1 MGVILRPS
9 SRNLSNEI
17 ALGLSFDRGCP
28 GKKIL
33 KVRDTILLA
42 MVTNPPMATE
52 TMATNPTNPMAT
64 EATVTNPTNPMGIE
78 ATVTNPTNHMATEAM
93 ATNPTNPM
101 ATEAMATNAQAM
113 AAMATRTMATKIG
126 KIQKFKTGCFAST

>member
-52 TMATNPTNPMAT
+52 TMATNPTNPMGT
-64 EATVTNPTNPMGIE
+64 E

-101 ATEAMATNAQAM
+101 ATEATVTNPMAIEAMATNAQAM